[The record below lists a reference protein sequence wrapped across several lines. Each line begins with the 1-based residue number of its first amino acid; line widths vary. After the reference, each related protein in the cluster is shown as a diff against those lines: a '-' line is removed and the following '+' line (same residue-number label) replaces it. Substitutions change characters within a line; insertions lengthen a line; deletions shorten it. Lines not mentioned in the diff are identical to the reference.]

1 MQQVASLSYRP
12 PPSIREHHLR
22 LLEKQTRNCSTQTR
36 FHRNNGH
43 LAASLQLYRPPK
55 FVIFRHSVY
64 CSALLLEMR
73 LIWYAGAS
81 TALATSVVA
90 YAFNQR
96 ANFYS
101 AMVYLSQNNLSLMIL
116 INLVLL
122 VYASF
127 VWGLQRLCYGPL
139 RPVEI
144 EQLYEKAWFAVTET
158 CLAMTIF
165 REEVGAWFLVMFT
178 ALVTGKVWEWIGEGR
193 VEVLEQQP
201 PANPRLFHTRL
212 SISLLLSVAYDAWL
226 LWYAVHTVIQ
236 QARPNMM
243 VMFLFEFAILATCSS
258 RTASRYILSLIEGDI
273 VKKQTRTRLEE
284 RRRLVREQRNDILR
298 RRESDDAAE
307 AEAARQEELPDEEDI
322 DEMDIEVPGWES
334 KGHWI
339 LSLDLLTDFV
349 KLVIYS
355 VFFAIL
361 MMFYGLPIHI
371 MRDLFMTARSF
382 VKRLGALMRYRKA
395 LQDMNKYPDAT
406 QEDLS
411 REDTCIICREE
422 MRPWDP
428 SVIGAVERSRP
439 KKLPCGH
446 ILHFGCLKGWLER
459 QQVCP
464 TCRRSVVM
472 DGAGPDG
479 AAAAQGPNIGGQP
492 QPPAPVVPGG
502 GGAGAGAGNPGQPAQ
517 ARGNLRVFQF
527 GPIRLGFAQGNA
539 QNIHDLANQL
549 RLPLDGANQPMAPAA
564 MPTPTPTAPP
574 MNPDGAQSSIESM
587 QAQLQ
592 EISSRIQQEMYAL
605 QATQAELQTLY
616 AMTLE
621 LNRLRQVQPQA
632 ANGIGNQFSHA
643 GVHTHFAAQQPLHHY
658 PNSTMYITPSSVTRH
673 SVAPHASAIP
683 SGSQDLPEGVTIPPG
698 WSLLPLQRLD
708 GQTTQQ
714 HTGAQHIPTTS
725 SHESLLH
732 QLHQHHHQQHQHHHH
747 QTAAHL
753 SRNNI
758 GHSPANAINLS
769 TPLTDTHN
777 SVRNTNAP
785 SGTERNSDPPTTR
798 IQREP
803 PNVAAPTPV
812 VPQWGSR
819 SQLLSNNRSGSS
831 TTSTPGN
838 SDQRNENTAETG
850 SHGPD
855 FSYSDDNESD
865 AGSGKG
871 KAKAVTVEDVEE
883 DESD

>member
-1 MQQVASLSYRP
+1 M
-12 PPSIREHHLR
+12 R
-22 LLEKQTRNCSTQTR
+22 LL
-36 FHRNNGH
+36 
-43 LAASLQLYRPPK
+43 
-55 FVIFRHSVY
+55 
-64 CSALLLEMR
+64 
-73 LIWYAGAS
+73 WYAGAS
-81 TALATSVVA
+81 TGLAAGVVA

-101 AMVYLSQNNLSLMIL
+101 AMVYLSQNNFSLMVRLVPYPRPLPSPLTLAPYPRRPTHIL
-116 INLVLL
+116 VNLILL

-139 RPVEI
+139 RPSEI

-165 REEVGAWFLVMFT
+165 REEVSGWFLVMFA

-212 SISLLLSVAYDAWL
+212 SISLLLSVVYDTWL
-226 LWYAVHTVIQ
+226 FSYAVHTVIQ

-258 RTASRYILSLIEGDI
+258 RTACRYLLSLVEADI
-273 VKKQTRTRLEE
+273 TRKQTRTRLEE

-339 LSLDLLTDFV
+339 LSLDLMADFV
-349 KLVIYS
+349 KLLIYS
-355 VFFAIL
+355 GFFAIL

-371 MRDLFMTARSF
+371 IRDLFMTARSF
-382 VKRLGALMRYRKA
+382 VKRLGTLMRYRKA

-406 QEDLS
+406 QEDLA

-428 SVIGAVERSRP
+428 SAVGAVERSRP

-464 TCRRSVVM
+464 TCRRSVVI
-472 DGAGPDG
+472 DAASPDG
-479 AAAAQGPNIGGQP
+479 AAAAPGPNAGGRP
-492 QPPAPVVPGG
+492 QPPAPGAPGG
-502 GGAGAGAGNPGQPAQ
+502 GGGGGAAAAAAGNPGQPAR

-527 GPIRLGFAQGNA
+527 GPIRLGFAQGDP
-539 QNIHDLANQL
+539 QNINELANQL
-549 RLPLDGANQPMAPAA
+549 RQPRDGANPPVAHPVL
-564 MPTPTPTAPP
+564 PTPTPTAPP
-574 MNPDGAQSSIESM
+574 ANLNNAPSIESM

-592 EISSRIQQEMYAL
+592 DISNRIQQEMYTL
-605 QATQAELQTLY
+605 QTTHAELQTLY
-616 AMTLE
+616 ALTVE
-621 LNRLRQVQPQA
+621 LNRLRQVQPQTTTST
-632 ANGIGNQFSHA
+632 GTSTGSQFGQA
-643 GVHTHFAAQQPLHHY
+643 GVNTQLIAQQPHAHF
-658 PNSTMYITPSSVTRH
+658 PNNTYIPPSPVTRH
-673 SVAPHASAIP
+673 GGAPYASAIP
-683 SGSQDLPEGVTIPPG
+683 SGSQDLPEGVSIPPG

-708 GQTTQQ
+708 GQPSQQ
-714 HTGAQHIPTTS
+714 HAGTQPIPTPS
-725 SHESLLH
+725 AYDLI
-732 QLHQHHHQQHQHHHH
+732 HQQFQN
-747 QTAAHL
+747 TAQF
-753 SRNNI
+753 SRSNLVQNPN
-758 GHSPANAINLS
+758 GAANS
-769 TPLTDTHN
+769 
-777 SVRNTNAP
+777 SAP
-785 SGTERNSDPPTTR
+785 SADSHTSARNSEAQNGTDRNSEPPASR

-812 VPQWGSR
+812 IPQWGGP
-819 SQLLSNNRSGSS
+819 SQLLFSNRSSSS
-831 TTSTPGN
+831 TTSTTGN
-838 SDQRNENTAETG
+838 SHSRNENITGTG
-850 SHGPD
+850 SHTAD
-855 FSYSDDNESD
+855 ASDSDDDDEDSD
-865 AGSGKG
+865 TNSGKG
-871 KAKAVTVEDVEE
+871 KAKAVTVEDAEE

>member
-1 MQQVASLSYRP
+1 M
-12 PPSIREHHLR
+12 R
-22 LLEKQTRNCSTQTR
+22 LL
-36 FHRNNGH
+36 
-43 LAASLQLYRPPK
+43 
-55 FVIFRHSVY
+55 
-64 CSALLLEMR
+64 
-73 LIWYAGAS
+73 WYAGAS
-81 TALATSVVA
+81 AGLATGVIA

-116 INLVLL
+116 VNLVLL
-122 VYASF
+122 IYASF

-201 PANPRLFHTRL
+201 PANPTLFHMRL
-212 SISLLLSVAYDAWL
+212 TVSLLLSVAYDTWL
-226 LWYAVHTVIQ
+226 FNYAVHAVIQ

-243 VMFLFEFAILATCSS
+243 VMFLFEFAILTACSS
-258 RTASRYILSLIEGDI
+258 RTACRYLLSLIETDI
-273 VKKQTRTRLEE
+273 TKKQTQTRLEE
-284 RRRLVREQRNDILR
+284 RRRLVREQRSDILR

-307 AEAARQEELPDEEDI
+307 AEAARQEELPDEGDI

-339 LSLDLLTDFV
+339 LTLDLMTDFV

-406 QEDLS
+406 QEDLG

-428 SVIGAVERSRP
+428 SAIGAVERSRP

-464 TCRRSVVM
+464 TCRRSVVI
-472 DGAGPDG
+472 DGASPDG
-479 AAAAQGPNIGGQP
+479 ATVAPGPNAGGQP
-492 QPPAPVVPGG
+492 QPPAPGAPGG
-502 GGAGAGAGNPGQPAQ
+502 GGGGAAGAGNAGQPAQ

-527 GPIRLGFAQGNA
+527 GPIRLGFAQGDA

-549 RLPLDGANQPMAPAA
+549 RQPRDGANQPVVPPTI
-564 MPTPTPTAPP
+564 PTPTPTAPLVP
-574 MNPDGAQSSIESM
+574 ANNSQNSIESM
-587 QAQLQ
+587 QAQLH
-592 EISSRIQQEMYAL
+592 EISNRIQQEMYAL

-616 AMTLE
+616 ALTVE
-621 LNRLRQVQPQA
+621 LNRLRQIPPQMMA
-632 ANGIGNQFSHA
+632 GVGSQFSQA
-643 GVHTHFAAQQPLHHY
+643 GVHTQPIAQQPHVHF
-658 PNSTMYITPSSVTRH
+658 PNHTFHVPAPPVTRH
-673 SVAPHASAIP
+673 GGAPYASAIP
-683 SGSQDLPEGVTIPPG
+683 SGSQDLPEGVSIPPG
-698 WSLLPLQRLD
+698 WSLLPLQRHD
-708 GQTTQQ
+708 SQPSQQ
-714 HTGAQHIPTTS
+714 HSGTQHIPTAS
-725 SHESLLH
+725 PYDFS
-732 QLHQHHHQQHQHHHH
+732 HQHP
-747 QTAAHL
+747 QTATHL
-753 SRNNI
+753 GRNNLI
-758 GHSPANAINLS
+758 HNLNGTMGSS
-769 TPLTDTHN
+769 TPSADVPV
-777 SVRNTNAP
+777 SVRSSDAQ
-785 SGTERNSDPPTTR
+785 SGTDRNSDLPASR
-798 IQREP
+798 IPREP

-812 VPQWGSR
+812 IPQWGGP
-819 SQLLSNNRSGSS
+819 SQLLFSNRGSSS
-831 TTSTPGN
+831 TTSTTGN
-838 SDQRNENTAETG
+838 SHARNENMPGTG
-850 SHGPD
+850 SHAAD
-855 FSYSDDNESD
+855 SSDSDGDESD
-865 AGSGKG
+865 RNSGKG

>member
-1 MQQVASLSYRP
+1 
-12 PPSIREHHLR
+12 
-22 LLEKQTRNCSTQTR
+22 
-36 FHRNNGH
+36 
-43 LAASLQLYRPPK
+43 
-55 FVIFRHSVY
+55 
-64 CSALLLEMR
+64 
-73 LIWYAGAS
+73 
-81 TALATSVVA
+81 
-90 YAFNQR
+90 
-96 ANFYS
+96 
-101 AMVYLSQNNLSLMIL
+101 MVYLSQNNLSLMIL
-116 INLVLL
+116 VNLVLL
-122 VYASF
+122 LYASF

-212 SISLLLSVAYDAWL
+212 SISLFLSVAYDTWL
-226 LWYAVHTVIQ
+226 FSYAVHAVVQ

-258 RTASRYILSLIEGDI
+258 RTASRYMLSLIESAI
-273 VKKQTRTRLEE
+273 VKKQTLIRLEE
-284 RRRLVREQRNDILR
+284 QRRVARQQRMDILR
-298 RRESDDAAE
+298 RRESDDAAQ
-307 AEAARQEELPDEEDI
+307 AEAARQEELPDEEEI

-339 LSLDLLTDFV
+339 LSLDLMTDFL

-361 MMFYGLPIHI
+361 LMFYGLPIHI

-428 SVIGAVERSRP
+428 NVAGAVERSRP

-464 TCRRSVVM
+464 TCRRSVVI
-472 DGAGPDG
+472 DGTGADG
-479 AAAAQGPNIGGQP
+479 AAAIPGPNGGQA
-492 QPPAPVVPGG
+492 QPPAPGAPG
-502 GGAGAGAGNPGQPAQ
+502 GGAGAGAGAPGQPAQ
-517 ARGNLRVFQF
+517 AQGNLRVFQF

-549 RLPLDGANQPMAPAA
+549 RMHGANQPAAPAA
-564 MPTPTPTAPP
+564 APTPTPIVPP
-574 MNPDGAQSSIESM
+574 MSLNNAQTSIESM

-592 EISSRIQQEMYAL
+592 DISSRIQQEMYAL
-605 QATQAELQTLY
+605 QATQAELQTVHAL
-616 AMTLE
+616 AVE
-621 LNRLRQVQPQA
+621 LNRLRQAQQQSA
-632 ANGIGNQFSHA
+632 SGIGSQFGQA
-643 GVHTHFAAQQPLHHY
+643 GPHTHAQFITQQTPNFFQ
-658 PNSTMYITPSSVTRH
+658 NSTLYVPPPSVTTRH
-673 SVAPHASAIP
+673 GGTPYTSAIP
-683 SGSQDLPEGVTIPPG
+683 SGSQDLPEGVSIPPG

-708 GQTTQQ
+708 PQPLQSQVGTSP
-714 HTGAQHIPTTS
+714 IPTTS
-725 SHESLLH
+725 SHDLP
-732 QLHQHHHQQHQHHHH
+732 HQQHQT
-747 QTAAHL
+747 TAPF
-753 SRNNI
+753 SRYNFPLNPNNVM
-758 GHSPANAINLS
+758 GSS
-769 TPLTDTHN
+769 TPSTDAHN
-777 SVRNTNAP
+777 FARSSDAQHGTDRNPGP
-785 SGTERNSDPPTTR
+785 STSGV
-798 IQREP
+798 QREP
-803 PNVAAPTPV
+803 PHVAAPTPV
-812 VPQWGSR
+812 IPQWGTS
-819 SQLLSNNRSGSS
+819 SHLLFGNRGNSS
-831 TTSTPGN
+831 TTSTTGN
-838 SDQRNENTAETG
+838 SNSRNESITGTRSQTADSSE
-850 SHGPD
+850 
-855 FSYSDDNESD
+855 SDDDGSNAS
-865 AGSGKG
+865 SGKG
-871 KAKAVTVEDVEE
+871 KAKAVTVEDMVE

>member
-1 MQQVASLSYRP
+1 M
-12 PPSIREHHLR
+12 R
-22 LLEKQTRNCSTQTR
+22 LL
-36 FHRNNGH
+36 
-43 LAASLQLYRPPK
+43 
-55 FVIFRHSVY
+55 
-64 CSALLLEMR
+64 
-73 LIWYAGAS
+73 WYAGAS

-212 SISLLLSVAYDAWL
+212 SISLLLSVVYDAWL
-226 LWYAVHTVIQ
+226 FWYAVHAVIQ

-258 RTASRYILSLIEGDI
+258 RTASRYVLSLIETDI

-339 LSLDLLTDFV
+339 LSLDLMTDFV

-428 SVIGAVERSRP
+428 SAVGAVERSRP

-464 TCRRSVVM
+464 TCRRSVVI

-479 AAAAQGPNIGGQP
+479 AVAAQGPDVGRQP
-492 QPPAPVVPGG
+492 QPPAPIAPGG
-502 GGAGAGAGNPGQPAQ
+502 GGAGPGAGAGNPGQPAQ

-539 QNIHDLANQL
+539 QNIQDLANQL
-549 RLPLDGANQPMAPAA
+549 RLPLDGANHPVAPAA
-564 MPTPTPTAPP
+564 VPTPTPTAPST
-574 MNPDGAQSSIESM
+574 NPNSAQSSIESM
-587 QAQLQ
+587 QTQLQ
-592 EISSRIQQEMYAL
+592 EISNRIQQEMYAL
-605 QATQAELQTLY
+605 QTTQAELQTLF
-616 AMTLE
+616 ALTVE
-621 LNRLRQVQPQA
+621 LNRLRQVQPQV
-632 ANGIGNQFSHA
+632 ANGISNQL
-643 GVHTHFAAQQPLHHY
+643 GQVGLHTQFTAQQPPHHY
-658 PNSTMYITPSSVTRH
+658 PNSTLYIPPSSVTRH
-673 SVAPHASAIP
+673 GGAPYASAIP
-683 SGSQDLPEGVTIPPG
+683 SGSQDLPEGVSIPPG

-708 GQTTQQ
+708 GQTSQQ
-714 HTGAQHIPTTS
+714 HTGTQPIPTTS
-725 SHESLLH
+725 SHESP
-732 QLHQHHHQQHQHHHH
+732 HHQH
-747 QTAAHL
+747 QTAAHF

-758 GHSPANAINLS
+758 GHSPAGAVGFS
-769 TPLTDTHN
+769 TPPTDFHN
-777 SVRNTNAP
+777 SVRNSEAQ
-785 SGTERNSDPPTTR
+785 SGADRTSEPPTSR

-803 PNVAAPTPV
+803 LNVAAPTPV
-812 VPQWGSR
+812 IPQWGGP
-819 SQLLSNNRSGSS
+819 SQLLFNNRGGSS
-831 TTSTPGN
+831 TTSATGN
-838 SDQRNENTAETG
+838 SNSRNENITG
-850 SHGPD
+850 TVSHAPN
-855 FSYSDDNESD
+855 SSESDDNESD
-865 AGSGKG
+865 ISSGKG

>member
-1 MQQVASLSYRP
+1 M
-12 PPSIREHHLR
+12 R
-22 LLEKQTRNCSTQTR
+22 LL
-36 FHRNNGH
+36 
-43 LAASLQLYRPPK
+43 
-55 FVIFRHSVY
+55 
-64 CSALLLEMR
+64 
-73 LIWYAGAS
+73 WYAGAS
-81 TALATSVVA
+81 TGLATGVVA

-116 INLVLL
+116 VNLVLL

-165 REEVGAWFLVMFT
+165 REEVGGWFLVMFT

-201 PANPRLFHTRL
+201 PANPALFHLRL
-212 SISLLLSVAYDAWL
+212 SVSLLLSLAYDTWL
-226 LWYAVHTVIQ
+226 FTYAIHAVVQ

-243 VMFLFEFAILATCSS
+243 VMFLFEFAILTTCSS
-258 RTASRYILSLIEGDI
+258 RTAFRYLLSLIEIDI
-273 VKKQTRTRLEE
+273 TKKQTYTRLEE

-307 AEAARQEELPDEEDI
+307 AEAARQEELPDEGDI

-339 LSLDLLTDFV
+339 LTLDLMTDFV

-406 QEDLS
+406 HEDLG

-428 SVIGAVERSRP
+428 SAIGAVERSRP

-464 TCRRSVVM
+464 TCRRSVVI
-472 DGAGPDG
+472 DGVGPDG
-479 AAAAQGPNIGGQP
+479 APAAPGPNAGGQP
-492 QPPAPVVPGG
+492 QPPVPGAPGG
-502 GGAGAGAGNPGQPAQ
+502 GGGAAGAGNAGQQAQ

-527 GPIRLGFAQGNA
+527 GPIRLGFAQGDP

-549 RLPLDGANQPMAPAA
+549 RQPREGANQPVAPPAIPA
-564 MPTPTPTAPP
+564 PTPTAALA
-574 MNPDGAQSSIESM
+574 NPNNAHHSIESM
-587 QAQLQ
+587 QAQLHD
-592 EISSRIQQEMYAL
+592 ISNRIQQEMYAL
-605 QATQAELQTLY
+605 QTTQAELQTLY
-616 AMTLE
+616 ALTVE
-621 LNRLRQVQPQA
+621 LNRLRLAQPQMTA
-632 ANGIGNQFSHA
+632 GIGSQFSQP
-643 GVHTHFAAQQPLHHY
+643 GVNTQLIAQQPHVHF
-658 PNSTMYITPSSVTRH
+658 PNNTFHVPPSPVTRH
-673 SVAPHASAIP
+673 GGAPFASAIP
-683 SGSQDLPEGVTIPPG
+683 SGSQDLPEGVSIPPG

-708 GQTTQQ
+708 GQPSQQ
-714 HTGAQHIPTTS
+714 HLGTQPIPTPS
-725 SHESLLH
+725 SYDFS
-732 QLHQHHHQQHQHHHH
+732 HQQP
-747 QTAAHL
+747 QTATHL
-753 SRNNI
+753 NRNNLV
-758 GHSPANAINLS
+758 HNLNSTVSSS
-769 TPLTDTHN
+769 TPSADVQA
-777 SVRNTNAP
+777 SVRNGDAHSGSDRNPEAP
-785 SGTERNSDPPTTR
+785 ASR
-798 IQREP
+798 ISREP

-812 VPQWGSR
+812 IPQWGGS
-819 SQLLSNNRSGSS
+819 SQLLFSNRAGSS
-831 TTSTPGN
+831 TTSTTGN
-838 SDQRNENTAETG
+838 SHARDENVTGNG
-850 SHGPD
+850 SHAAD
-855 FSYSDDNESD
+855 SSDSDDEESD
-865 AGSGKG
+865 MNGGKG

-883 DESD
+883 DQSD

>member
-1 MQQVASLSYRP
+1 M
-12 PPSIREHHLR
+12 R
-22 LLEKQTRNCSTQTR
+22 LL
-36 FHRNNGH
+36 
-43 LAASLQLYRPPK
+43 
-55 FVIFRHSVY
+55 
-64 CSALLLEMR
+64 
-73 LIWYAGAS
+73 WYAGAS
-81 TALATSVVA
+81 TALATGVVA

-116 INLVLL
+116 VNLLL
-122 VYASF
+122 LLYASF

-165 REEVGAWFLVMFT
+165 REEVSAWFLVMFT

-212 SISLLLSVAYDAWL
+212 SISLFLSVAYDAWL
-226 LWYAVHTVIQ
+226 FSYAVHAVVQ

-243 VMFLFEFAILATCSS
+243 VMFLFEFAILGTCSS
-258 RTASRYILSLIEGDI
+258 RTASRYILSLVEAGII
-273 VKKQTRTRLEE
+273 KKQTQIRLEE
-284 RRRLVREQRNDILR
+284 RRRQARQQRNDILR
-298 RRESDDAAE
+298 RRESDDAAQ

-339 LSLDLLTDFV
+339 LSLDLITDFL

-361 MMFYGLPIHI
+361 LMFYGLPIHI

-406 QEDLS
+406 EEDLG

-428 SVIGAVERSRP
+428 SAVGAVERSRP

-464 TCRRSVVM
+464 TCRRSVVI

-479 AAAAQGPNIGGQP
+479 AAAAAGPNAGGQP
-492 QPPAPVVPGG
+492 QPPVPGAPGAPGG
-502 GGAGAGAGNPGQPAQ
+502 GGAGAGAGAGAGNPGQPAQ
-517 ARGNLRVFQF
+517 AQGNLRVFQF

-549 RLPLDGANQPMAPAA
+549 RMHGANQPPAPPAA
-564 MPTPTPTAPP
+564 PTPTPTAPP
-574 MNPDGAQSSIESM
+574 INLNNAQTSIENM

-592 EISSRIQQEMYAL
+592 DISNRIQQEMYAL
-605 QATQAELQTLY
+605 QATQAELQTLH
-616 AMTLE
+616 ALTVE
-621 LNRLRQVQPQA
+621 LNRLRQAQPHTTNSISPQFGQA
-632 ANGIGNQFSHA
+632 GINTQFIPHQPPN
-643 GVHTHFAAQQPLHHY
+643 HFQ
-658 PNSTMYITPSSVTRH
+658 NYIPSSRYGGT
-673 SVAPHASAIP
+673 SYASAIP
-683 SGSQDLPEGVTIPPG
+683 SGSQDLPEGVAIPPG
-698 WSLLPLQRLD
+698 WTLLPLQRLD
-708 GQTTQQ
+708 GQPLQYHAGTPPAPVASP
-714 HTGAQHIPTTS
+714 HDLP
-725 SHESLLH
+725 
-732 QLHQHHHQQHQHHHH
+732 HQQHQ
-747 QTAAHL
+747 TSAPL
-753 SRNNI
+753 SRYNFTPN
-758 GHSPANAINLS
+758 PNAAVGSSSLS
-769 TPLTDTHN
+769 ADAHN
-777 SVRNTNAP
+777 SVRNSDAQH
-785 SGTERNSDPPTTR
+785 GTDRNSEASTLR
-798 IQREP
+798 VQREP
-803 PNVAAPTPV
+803 PNVAAPAPII
-812 VPQWGSR
+812 PEWARWARDSDFGLR
-819 SQLLSNNRSGSS
+819 GSS
-831 TTSTPGN
+831 STMSTTGN
-838 SDQRNENTAETG
+838 SNSRNENTTETR
-850 SHGPD
+850 SHAAD
-855 FSYSDDNESD
+855 SSDSEDEGSD
-865 AGSGKG
+865 ASSGKG
-871 KAKAVTVEDVEE
+871 KAKAVTVEDVE
-883 DESD
+883 DDDSD

>member
-1 MQQVASLSYRP
+1 MITLNLTP
-12 PPSIREHHLR
+12 
-22 LLEKQTRNCSTQTR
+22 
-36 FHRNNGH
+36 
-43 LAASLQLYRPPK
+43 
-55 FVIFRHSVY
+55 
-64 CSALLLEMR
+64 
-73 LIWYAGAS
+73 AS
-81 TALATSVVA
+81 TGLATGVVA

-116 INLVLL
+116 VNLVLL

-212 SISLLLSVAYDAWL
+212 SISLLLSVAYDTWL
-226 LWYAVHTVIQ
+226 FSYAVHAVIQ

-258 RTASRYILSLIEGDI
+258 RTACRYLLSLIEADI
-273 VKKQTRTRLEE
+273 TKKQTQTRLEE

-298 RRESDDAAE
+298 RRESDDVAE
-307 AEAARQEELPDEEDI
+307 AETARQEELPNEDDI
-322 DEMDIEVPGWES
+322 DEMDIEVPGWET

-339 LSLDLLTDFV
+339 LSLDLMTDFV
-349 KLVIYS
+349 KLGIYS

-382 VKRLGALMRYRKA
+382 LKRLGALMRYRKA

-406 QEDLS
+406 QEDLT

-428 SVIGAVERSRP
+428 SAVGAVERSRP

-464 TCRRSVVM
+464 TCRRPVVI
-472 DGAGPDG
+472 DGAGPGG
-479 AAAAQGPNIGGQP
+479 AAAAPGPNAGGRP
-492 QPPAPVVPGG
+492 QPPAPGAPGGGG
-502 GGAGAGAGNPGQPAQ
+502 GGAGGAGNAGQPAH

-527 GPIRLGFAQGNA
+527 GPIRLGFAQGDA
-539 QNIHDLANQL
+539 QDIHGLAEQL
-549 RLPLDGANQPMAPAA
+549 RQPRDGANRPNAPVL
-564 MPTPTPTAPP
+564 PTPTPTVPP
-574 MNPDGAQSSIESM
+574 ASFNPQTSIESI

-592 EISSRIQQEMYAL
+592 DISSRIQQEMYAL
-605 QATQAELQTLY
+605 QTTHAELQTLY
-616 AMTLE
+616 ALTVE
-621 LNRLRQVQPQA
+621 LNRLRQVQSQTTTSL
-632 ANGIGNQFSHA
+632 GNQLGQA
-643 GVHTHFAAQQPLHHY
+643 GINAQLTVQQPPTHFL
-658 PNSTMYITPSSVTRH
+658 NNTYIPPSPVTRH
-673 SVAPHASAIP
+673 GGAPYASAIP
-683 SGSQDLPEGVTIPPG
+683 SGSQDLPEGVSIPPG
-698 WSLLPLQRLD
+698 WSLLPLHRLD
-708 GQTTQQ
+708 GQPSQQSAGTQP
-714 HTGAQHIPTTS
+714 IPTTS
-725 SHESLLH
+725 THDLS
-732 QLHQHHHQQHQHHHH
+732 HQQLQNTTHLGRSNLVQNLNS
-747 QTAAHL
+747 TASAT
-753 SRNNI
+753 
-758 GHSPANAINLS
+758 PAADARTS
-769 TPLTDTHN
+769 
-777 SVRNTNAP
+777 A
-785 SGTERNSDPPTTR
+785 RNSDAQNGTDRNSEPPASQT
-798 IQREP
+798 QREP

-812 VPQWGSR
+812 IPQWGGP
-819 SQLLSNNRSGSS
+819 SQLLFNNRGSS
-831 TTSTPGN
+831 STASTTGN
-838 SDQRNENTAETG
+838 SHSRNENTTGTG
-850 SHGPD
+850 SHSAGA
-855 FSYSDDNESD
+855 SDNDDEGSD
-865 AGSGKG
+865 ANSGKG
-871 KAKAVTVEDVEE
+871 KAKAVTVEDV
-883 DESD
+883 DDDSD

>member
-1 MQQVASLSYRP
+1 M
-12 PPSIREHHLR
+12 R
-22 LLEKQTRNCSTQTR
+22 LL
-36 FHRNNGH
+36 
-43 LAASLQLYRPPK
+43 
-55 FVIFRHSVY
+55 
-64 CSALLLEMR
+64 
-73 LIWYAGAS
+73 WYAGAS
-81 TALATSVVA
+81 TGLATGVVA

-116 INLVLL
+116 VNLVLL

-201 PANPRLFHTRL
+201 PANPRLFHLRL
-212 SISLLLSVAYDAWL
+212 SVSLILSIVYGTWL
-226 LWYAVHTVIQ
+226 FSYAVNAVVQ

-243 VMFLFEFAILATCSS
+243 VMFLFEFAILNACSY
-258 RTASRYILSLIEGDI
+258 RTACRYLLSLIESDI
-273 VKKQTRTRLEE
+273 TKKQTQTRLEE

-298 RRESDDAAE
+298 RRESDDVAE
-307 AEAARQEELPDEEDI
+307 AEVARQEELPDEADV

-334 KGHWI
+334 KGNWV
-339 LSLDLLTDFV
+339 LTLDLMTDFV

-361 MMFYGLPIHI
+361 LMFYGLPIHI

-406 QEDLS
+406 QEDLG

-428 SVIGAVERSRP
+428 SAVGAVERSRP

-464 TCRRSVVM
+464 TCRRSVVI
-472 DGAGPDG
+472 DGANAGG
-479 AAAAQGPNIGGQP
+479 AAANPGPNAGGQP
-492 QPPAPVVPGG
+492 QPPAPGAP
-502 GGAGAGAGNPGQPAQ
+502 GGAGGGVNAGQPAQ

-527 GPIRLGFAQGNA
+527 GPIRLGFAQGDP

-549 RLPLDGANQPMAPAA
+549 RQPPQVGNQPDVAPTL
-564 MPTPTPTAPP
+564 PTPTPTASLA
-574 MNPDGAQSSIESM
+574 NPNIQNGIESM
-587 QAQLQ
+587 QAQLHD
-592 EISSRIQQEMYAL
+592 ISSRLQQEMYAL
-605 QATQAELQTLY
+605 QSTQAELHILNALTQ
-616 AMTLE
+616 E
-621 LNRLRQVQPQA
+621 LNRLRQTQPQA
-632 ANGIGNQFSHA
+632 ASGVGSQLNHA
-643 GVHTHFAAQQPLHHY
+643 AINAHFGGQQPHVHN
-658 PNSTMYITPSSVTRH
+658 PQHIVVTRYGG
-673 SVAPHASAIP
+673 APYASAIP
-683 SGSQDLPEGVTIPPG
+683 SGSQDLPEGLSIPPG
-698 WSLLPLQRLD
+698 WSLLPLHRLD
-708 GQTTQQ
+708 AHAQPSQHAETQPPLNYPTYDFSHQ
-714 HTGAQHIPTTS
+714 HPQPAMHLNRNNIIHNSTGTTS
-725 SHESLLH
+725 S
-732 QLHQHHHQQHQHHHH
+732 
-747 QTAAHL
+747 
-753 SRNNI
+753 
-758 GHSPANAINLS
+758 S
-769 TPLTDTHN
+769 TPSADTQVSARN
-777 SVRNTNAP
+777 SETQ
-785 SGTERNSDPPTTR
+785 SGTDRNPEPP
-798 IQREP
+798 REP

-812 VPQWGSR
+812 IPQWGGS
-819 SQLLSNNRSGSS
+819 SHLLFGNRSSPS
-831 TTSTPGN
+831 TTSAPDSHPREQN
-838 SDQRNENTAETG
+838 RNEDVTETTGTG
-850 SHGPD
+850 SHTTG
-855 FSYSDDNESD
+855 SSDNDDDGSD
-865 AGSGKG
+865 KSAGKG
-871 KAKAVTVEDVEE
+871 KAKAVTVEDVAE

>member
-1 MQQVASLSYRP
+1 M
-12 PPSIREHHLR
+12 R
-22 LLEKQTRNCSTQTR
+22 LL
-36 FHRNNGH
+36 
-43 LAASLQLYRPPK
+43 
-55 FVIFRHSVY
+55 
-64 CSALLLEMR
+64 
-73 LIWYAGAS
+73 WYAGAS
-81 TALATSVVA
+81 TALASSVVA

-116 INLVLL
+116 VNLVLL

-212 SISLLLSVAYDAWL
+212 SISLLLSVVYDAWL
-226 LWYAVHTVIQ
+226 FWYAVHAVIQ

-258 RTASRYILSLIEGDI
+258 RTASRYVLSLIEADI
-273 VKKQTRTRLEE
+273 VKKQTRNRLEE
-284 RRRLVREQRNDILR
+284 RRRLAREQRNDVLR

-307 AEAARQEELPDEEDI
+307 AEAAQQEELPDEDDI

-339 LSLDLLTDFV
+339 LSLDLMTDFV

-428 SVIGAVERSRP
+428 SAVGAVERSRP

-472 DGAGPDG
+472 DGANPDG
-479 AAAAQGPNIGGQP
+479 TAAAQGPDVGGQL
-492 QPPAPVVPGG
+492 QPPAPGAPGG

-517 ARGNLRVFQF
+517 ARGNLRVFQL

-549 RLPLDGANQPMAPAA
+549 RLPMDGANQPVAPAA
-564 MPTPTPTAPP
+564 VPTPTPTVPP
-574 MNPDGAQSSIESM
+574 ANPNSAQSSIESM
-587 QAQLQ
+587 QTQLQ
-592 EISSRIQQEMYAL
+592 EISNRIQQEMYAL
-605 QATQAELQTLY
+605 QATQAELQTLF
-616 AMTLE
+616 ALTVE
-621 LNRLRQVQPQA
+621 LNRLRQVQPQV
-632 ANGIGNQFSHA
+632 ANGIGGQPSQA
-643 GVHTHFAAQQPLHHY
+643 GLHTHLTTQQLPHHY
-658 PNSTMYITPSSVTRH
+658 PNSTLYIPPSSVTRH
-673 SVAPHASAIP
+673 GGSPYASAIP
-683 SGSQDLPEGVTIPPG
+683 SGSQDLPEGVSIPPG

-708 GQTTQQ
+708 GQTSQQ
-714 HTGAQHIPTTS
+714 HTGTQPIPTTS
-725 SHESLLH
+725 SHEPPF
-732 QLHQHHHQQHQHHHH
+732 HQH
-747 QTAAHL
+747 QTPTHFG
-753 SRNNI
+753 RNNI
-758 GHSPANAINLS
+758 GHNPAGPFGFS
-769 TPLTDTHN
+769 TPSTDIHN
-777 SVRNTNAP
+777 PV
-785 SGTERNSDPPTTR
+785 RNSDVQSGTDRTSDPSPAR

-812 VPQWGSR
+812 IPQWGGP
-819 SQLLSNNRSGSS
+819 SQLLFSNRSGSS
-831 TTSTPGN
+831 TTSTTGN
-838 SDQRNENTAETG
+838 SNQRNENATRAE
-850 SHGPD
+850 SHALD
-855 FSYSDDNESD
+855 SSDSDDNESD
-865 AGSGKG
+865 ASSGKG

>member
-1 MQQVASLSYRP
+1 M
-12 PPSIREHHLR
+12 R
-22 LLEKQTRNCSTQTR
+22 LL
-36 FHRNNGH
+36 
-43 LAASLQLYRPPK
+43 
-55 FVIFRHSVY
+55 
-64 CSALLLEMR
+64 
-73 LIWYAGAS
+73 WYAGAS
-81 TALATSVVA
+81 TALATSVIA

-116 INLVLL
+116 VNLVLL
-122 VYASF
+122 IYASF

-212 SISLLLSVAYDAWL
+212 SISLLLSVVYDAWL
-226 LWYAVHTVIQ
+226 FWYAVHAVIQ

-243 VMFLFEFAILATCSS
+243 VMFLFEFAILGACSS
-258 RTASRYILSLIEGDI
+258 RTASRYVLSLVEADI

-284 RRRLVREQRNDILR
+284 RRRLAREQRNDILR

-322 DEMDIEVPGWES
+322 DEMDIEVAGWES

-428 SVIGAVERSRP
+428 SAVGAVERSRP

-479 AAAAQGPNIGGQP
+479 AAAAQGPDVGGQP
-492 QPPAPVVPGG
+492 QPPAPAAPGG

-549 RLPLDGANQPMAPAA
+549 RLPLDGANQPVAPAA
-564 MPTPTPTAPP
+564 IPTPTPAALPA
-574 MNPDGAQSSIESM
+574 NPSIAQSSIESM

-592 EISSRIQQEMYAL
+592 EISNRIQQEMYAL
-605 QATQAELQTLY
+605 QTTQAELQTLF
-616 AMTLE
+616 ALTVE

-632 ANGIGNQFSHA
+632 AIGIGNQLGHT
-643 GVHTHFAAQQPLHHY
+643 GVHTHFTAQQPLLHY
-658 PNSTMYITPSSVTRH
+658 PNSTLYIPPASVTRH
-673 SVAPHASAIP
+673 GGAPYASAIP
-683 SGSQDLPEGVTIPPG
+683 SGSQDLPEGVSIPPG

-714 HTGAQHIPTTS
+714 YTGTQPIPTTS

-732 QLHQHHHQQHQHHHH
+732 QH
-747 QTAAHL
+747 QTAAHF

-758 GHSPANAINLS
+758 GHSPASTINFS
-769 TPLTDTHN
+769 TPLTDIQN
-777 SVRNTNAP
+777 SVRSSDTQ
-785 SGTERNSDPPTTR
+785 SGTDRTSDPPTAR

-812 VPQWGSR
+812 IPQWGGP
-819 SQLLSNNRSGSS
+819 SQLLFNNRGGSS
-831 TTSTPGN
+831 TTSTTGN
-838 SDQRNENTAETG
+838 SNQRNENMAETG
-850 SHGPD
+850 SHAPD
-855 FSYSDDNESD
+855 SSDSDDNESD
-865 AGSGKG
+865 ASSGKG

-883 DESD
+883 DESE